1 MARSKQ
7 PKGKFVNDPRT
18 QKIIEL
24 AAQMLGDDA
33 YKGKSVTVQVTSC
46 PCPGDNRCPCTGL
59 QPGHEK
65 KI

>member
-33 YKGKSVTVQVTSC
+33 YKGKSFFEIEQTVDEKKNERNSVTVKS
-46 PCPGDNRCPCTGL
+46 
-59 QPGHEK
+59 
-65 KI
+65 

>member
-33 YKGKSVTVQVTSC
+33 YKGKSFFEIEQTVDDVFRESKT
-46 PCPGDNRCPCTGL
+46 
-59 QPGHEK
+59 
-65 KI
+65 